1 MFDITL
7 NHLNLTYDLVTNK
20 LLESHGYCQD
30 AVKCGNIVRDE
41 VASDYD
47 KLDEFK
53 KNGHV
58 EYVFYDDIFPFR
70 RFFDFCRIF
79 IQATK
84 GKESYV
90 EGGYDAAN
98 SGFDKNGKFR
108 MEIIINVTCPHAYE
122 IFRVARV
129 VVAHEVLHAYED
141 YNRRL
146 NGKQSL
152 EAFYDNGYYGA
163 AEEVYSEN
171 NEPEKTLAYVI
182 EFLSD
187 VERNAY
193 ISQTISEL
201 EDIKMCHAPKPEAF
215 FNTLKQTE
223 SFKALMNI
231 RAIVSDYV
239 AMVKGKGREEDKERI
254 ERYFNNIYKGG
265 RKIHRSFSSIVN
277 FLVKKYNAFYRQYI
291 TNVGKMYYDKL
302 CFDRSFR

>member
-1 MFDITL
+1 MYDITL
-7 NHLNLTYDLVTNK
+7 NHLNLTYGLVSNK

-53 KNGHV
+53 KTGYV
-58 EYVFYDDIFPFR
+58 EYVFYDDIFPFQ
-70 RFFDFCRIF
+70 RFFDFCRIS

-84 GKESYV
+84 GKEYYV
-90 EGGYDAAN
+90 EGGYDVSN

-201 EDIKMCHAPKPEAF
+201 EDIKMGHAPKPEAF
-215 FNTLKQTE
+215 LSVLKQTE
-223 SFKALMNI
+223 SFKALMNV
-231 RAIVSDYV
+231 RGIVSDYV
-239 AMVKGKGREEDKERI
+239 AMTKMKGRKEDKERI

-265 RKIHRSFSSIVN
+265 RKIHRSFPSIVN
-277 FLVKKYNAFYRQYI
+277 LLVKKYNAFYRQYI